1 MMEPAI
7 LQDIH
12 KACSKIEGMSG
23 GFSFVLEIQSR
34 SLGATG
40 YRGYVLALLCWTFV
54 LTADFALFST
64 RSIAVSDP
72 DAEVELARKHQ
83 ILQEVLV
90 ERVYLGLGDS
100 GGKSLVEESGFGS
113 GPQGYA
119 KLQCAISDYEGGM
132 YLLCA
137 IHILLVLGRHEYY
150 CLVVQK

>member
-23 GFSFVLEIQSR
+23 GFSSVLEIVATLQSR
-34 SLGATG
+34 SLDTTD
-40 YRGYVLALLCWTFV
+40 YHDYVLVLLCWTYV
-54 LTADFALFST
+54 LTADFALFSA

-113 GPQGYA
+113 GSQGYA

-132 YLLCA
+132 YEYA
-137 IHILLVLGRHEYY
+137 IHMF
-150 CLVVQK
+150 